1 MSRDLRLPKWYGQE
15 IELARGNWKDGE
27 SMARFLKTVLASGAT
42 VLAAS
47 AGLAAFTEWNRKRAQ
62 QLVPPEG
69 QFAEVKDGRLHYRA
83 IGEGTPIVLV
93 HGLGGQLRNFT
104 YSLSER
110 LSPHHRLI
118 LVDRPGSGYST
129 YRGDGTC
136 GLATQAA
143 MIVELMDQLGLDR
156 PLVVGHS
163 LGGAIALAMALGH
176 PGKIG
181 GLALLAPLT
190 QPIEAVPQVFKALDL
205 RSPMARTV
213 LAWTFAA
220 PAGRLG
226 AHATN
231 AQVFG
236 PEPVPADFEARG
248 GAALTLRPE
257 AFVAACGDVEAAR
270 GEMPGIA
277 ARYGE
282 LSLPVGIMFAAGDL
296 LLDPAVHGP
305 PTVAAIK
312 GAEFKMIDGGHM
324 FPLTQPQVT
333 ADWIME
339 RAKA

>member
-1 MSRDLRLPKWYGQE
+1 MVG
-15 IELARGNWKDGE
+15 
-27 SMARFLKTVLASGAT
+27 FLDTMMGSGAT
-42 VLAAS
+42 VLAAT
-47 AGLAAFTEWNRKRAQ
+47 AGLAAFTAWNRKRAE

-69 QFAEVKDGRLHYRA
+69 QFADVKGGRLHYLA
-83 IGEGTPIVLV
+83 IGEGAPIVLV

-104 YSLSER
+104 YALSEL

-129 YRGDGTC
+129 YRGDGHG
-136 GLATQAA
+136 GLAAQAA
-143 MIVELMDQLGLDR
+143 MIVELIDQLGLDR

-163 LGGAIALAMALGH
+163 LGGAVALAMALGH

-205 RSPMARTV
+205 RSPIARSV
-213 LAWTFAA
+213 LAWTLAA

-226 AHATN
+226 ADAAN

-236 PEPVPADFEARG
+236 PEPVPADFETRG

-257 AFVAACGDVEAAR
+257 AFVAACRDVEAAR
-270 GEMPGIA
+270 GEMVGIA

-282 LSLPVGIMFAAGDL
+282 LSIPVGIMFAKGDL
-296 LLDPAVHGP
+296 LLDPSVHGL
-305 PTVAAIK
+305 PTIAAIK
-312 GAEFKMIDGGHM
+312 GAELKMIDGGHM
-324 FPLTQPQVT
+324 FPITQPQVT

-339 RAKA
+339 RANT

>member
-1 MSRDLRLPKWYGQE
+1 
-15 IELARGNWKDGE
+15 
-27 SMARFLKTVLASGAT
+27 MAWLLKTIMGSGASALVAT
-42 VLAAS
+42 
-47 AGLAAFTEWNRKRAQ
+47 AGLAAFTAWNGRRAE

-69 QFAEVKDGRLHYRA
+69 QFADVKGGRLHYLD
-83 IGEGTPIVLV
+83 IGEGAPIVLV

-104 YSLSER
+104 YALSER
-110 LSPHHRLI
+110 LSPQHRLI

-129 YRGDGTC
+129 YAGDGHR
-136 GLATQAA
+136 GLAAQAA
-143 MIVELMDQLGLDR
+143 MIVELMDQLGLGR

-163 LGGAIALAMALGH
+163 LGGAVALAMALGH

-205 RSPMARTV
+205 SSPIVRTV
-213 LAWTFAA
+213 LAWTLAA

-226 AHATN
+226 AEAAN
-231 AQVFG
+231 AEIFG
-236 PEPVPADFEARG
+236 PEPVPADFETRG

-270 GEMPGIA
+270 DEMVGIA

-282 LSLPVGIMFAAGDL
+282 LTIPVGIMYATGDR
-296 LLDPAVHGP
+296 LLDPAVHGL

-312 GAEFKMIDGGHM
+312 DAGLKMIEGGHM

-339 RAKA
+339 RANW

>member
-1 MSRDLRLPKWYGQE
+1 MVRAP
-15 IELARGNWKDGE
+15 GNWKDGE
-27 SMARFLKTVLASGAT
+27 AMASFLKAVMGSGAAA
-42 VLAAS
+42 LAAT
-47 AGLAAFTEWNRKRAQ
+47 AGLAAFTAWNRSRAE
-62 QLVPPEG
+62 QLVPPDG
-69 QFAEVKDGRLHYRA
+69 HFAEVNGGRLHYLA
-83 IGEGTPIVLV
+83 IGEGSPIILV

-104 YSLSER
+104 YALSEL

-118 LVDRPGSGYST
+118 LVDRPGSGYSS
-129 YRGDGTC
+129 YSGDGKC
-136 GLATQAA
+136 SLAAQAA
-143 MIVELMDQLGLDR
+143 MMVELMDQLGLDR

-163 LGGAIALAMALGH
+163 LGGAVALAMALGH

-190 QPIEAVPQVFKALDL
+190 QPIEAIPQVFKALDL
-205 RSPMARTV
+205 RSPMARTM
-213 LAWTFAA
+213 LGWTLAA

-226 AHATN
+226 ADAAN

-236 PEPVPADFEARG
+236 PEPVPAHFETRG

-257 AFVAACGDVEAAR
+257 AFVAACRDVEAAR
-270 GEMPGIA
+270 GEMAGIA

-282 LSLPVGIMFAAGDL
+282 LSIPVGIMFAAGDL
-296 LLDPAVHGP
+296 LLDPSVHGL

-339 RAKA
+339 RANA

>member
-1 MSRDLRLPKWYGQE
+1 MASFLRTIMG
-15 IELARGNWKDGE
+15 
-27 SMARFLKTVLASGAT
+27 SGAT
-42 VLAAS
+42 VFAAT
-47 AGLAAFTEWNRKRAQ
+47 AGLAAFTAWNRKRAE

-69 QFAEVKDGRLHYRA
+69 QFADVKGGRLHYLA
-83 IGEGTPIVLV
+83 IGEGAPIVLV

-104 YSLSER
+104 YALSEM

-118 LVDRPGSGYST
+118 VVDRPGSGYST
-129 YRGDGTC
+129 CRGDGHC
-136 GLATQAA
+136 GLAVQAA
-143 MIVELMDQLGLDR
+143 MIVELIDQLGLDQ

-163 LGGAIALAMALGH
+163 LGGAVALAMALGH

-190 QPIEAVPQVFKALDL
+190 QPIEAIPQVFKALDL

-213 LAWTFAA
+213 LAWTLAA

-226 AHATN
+226 ADAAN

-236 PEPVPADFEARG
+236 PEPVPADFETRG

-270 GEMPGIA
+270 GEMVGIA

-282 LSLPVGIMFAAGDL
+282 LSMPVGIMFAAGDL
-296 LLDPAVHGP
+296 LLDPSVHGQRA
-305 PTVAAIK
+305 VAAIK
-312 GAEFKMIDGGHM
+312 GAALKMIDGGHM

-339 RAKA
+339 RAAT

>member
-1 MSRDLRLPKWYGQE
+1 MEQTL
-15 IELARGNWKDGE
+15 GNWMDGE
-27 SMARFLKTVLASGAT
+27 AMADFLKTIMGSSAA
-42 VLAAS
+42 VLAAT
-47 AGLAAFTEWNRKRAQ
+47 AGLAAFTAWNRKRAV

-69 QFAEVKDGRLHYRA
+69 QFADVQAGRLHYLA
-83 IGEGTPIVLV
+83 IGEGAPIVLV

-104 YSLSER
+104 YALSAL

-129 YRGDGTC
+129 YKGDRNC
-136 GLATQAA
+136 GLAAQAA
-143 MIVELMDQLGLDR
+143 MIVELIDQLGLAR

-163 LGGAIALAMALGH
+163 LGGAVALAMALGH

-205 RSPMARTV
+205 SSPIARTV
-213 LAWTFAA
+213 LAWTLAA

-226 AHATN
+226 ADAAN
-231 AQVFG
+231 AQVFS
-236 PEPVPADFEARG
+236 PEPVPADFETRG

-270 GEMPGIA
+270 GEMVGIA

-282 LSLPVGIMFAAGDL
+282 LSIPVGIMFARGDL
-296 LLDPAVHGP
+296 LLDPSIHGL

-312 GAEFKMIDGGHM
+312 DAELKLIDGGHM

-339 RAKA
+339 RAIT

>member
-1 MSRDLRLPKWYGQE
+1 M
-15 IELARGNWKDGE
+15 ELSNGKGKDGVA
-27 SMARFLKTVLASGAT
+27 MASFLKTIMGSGAT

-47 AGLAAFTEWNRKRAQ
+47 AGLAAFTAWNRKRAE
-62 QLVPPEG
+62 QLVPPDG
-69 QFAEVKDGRLHYRA
+69 QFADVKGGRLHYLA
-83 IGEGTPIVLV
+83 IGEGAPIVLV

-104 YSLSER
+104 YALSEL

-129 YRGDGTC
+129 YRGDGHC

-143 MIVELMDQLGLDR
+143 MIVALMDQLGLDQ

-163 LGGAIALAMALGH
+163 LGGAVALAMALGH

-205 RSPMARTV
+205 SSPIARTV
-213 LAWTFAA
+213 LAWTLAA

-226 AHATN
+226 ADAAN

-236 PEPVPADFEARG
+236 PEPVPADFETRG

-270 GEMPGIA
+270 GEMSGIA

-282 LSLPVGIMFAAGDL
+282 LAIPVGIMFAAGDL
-296 LLDPAVHGP
+296 LLDPSVHGL

-339 RAKA
+339 RANT

>member
-1 MSRDLRLPKWYGQE
+1 MG
-15 IELARGNWKDGE
+15 KDGE
-27 SMARFLKTVLASGAT
+27 AMATFLKIIMGSGAT
-42 VLAAS
+42 LLAAS
-47 AGLAAFTEWNRKRAQ
+47 AGLAAFTAWNRKRAE
-62 QLVPPEG
+62 QLVPPDG
-69 QFAEVKDGRLHYRA
+69 QFADVKGGRLHYLA

-104 YSLSER
+104 YALSEL

-118 LVDRPGSGYST
+118 VVDRPGSGYST
-129 YRGDGTC
+129 FRGDGKC
-136 GLATQAA
+136 GLAAQAA
-143 MIVELMDQLGLDR
+143 MIAELIDQLGLER

-163 LGGAIALAMALGH
+163 LGGAVALAMALGQ

-190 QPIEAVPQVFKALDL
+190 QPIEAIPQVFKALDL
-205 RSPMARTV
+205 KSPIARTM
-213 LAWTFAA
+213 LGWTLAA

-226 AHATN
+226 ADAAN
-231 AQVFG
+231 AQIFG
-236 PEPVPADFEARG
+236 PEPVPADFETRG

-257 AFVAACGDVEAAR
+257 AFVAACRDVEAAR
-270 GEMPGIA
+270 GEMVGLA

-282 LSLPVGIMFAAGDL
+282 LTIPVGILFATGDL
-296 LLDPAVHGP
+296 LLDPSVHGRS
-305 PTVAAIK
+305 TVAAIK
-312 GAEFKMIDGGHM
+312 GAELKMIDGGHM

>member
-1 MSRDLRLPKWYGQE
+1 MQPTL
-15 IELARGNWKDGE
+15 GNWKDGKAMT
-27 SMARFLKTVLASGAT
+27 SLLKIIVGSCAT
-42 VLAAS
+42 VLGAT
-47 AGLAAFTEWNRKRAQ
+47 AGLAAFTGWNYKRAE

-69 QFAEVKDGRLHYRA
+69 QFADVKGGRLHYLD
-83 IGEGTPIVLV
+83 IGKGAPIVLV

-104 YSLSER
+104 YALSER
-110 LSPHHRLI
+110 LSPQHRLI

-129 YRGDGTC
+129 YAGDENRGLT
-136 GLATQAA
+136 AQAA
-143 MIVELMDQLGLDR
+143 MIAELIEQLGLDR

-190 QPIEAVPQVFKALDL
+190 QPIEVLPQVFRALDL
-205 RSPMARTV
+205 SSPIARTI
-213 LAWTFAA
+213 LAWTLAA

-226 AHATN
+226 ADAAN
-231 AQVFG
+231 AEIFG
-236 PEPVPADFEARG
+236 PELVPADFETRG

-270 GEMPGIA
+270 DEMVGIA

-282 LSLPVGIMFAAGDL
+282 LTIPVGIMFATGDR
-296 LLDPAVHGP
+296 LLDPAVHGLP
-305 PTVAAIK
+305 AVAAIK
-312 GAEFKMIDGGHM
+312 DAELKMIDGGHM

-339 RAKA
+339 RANC

>member
-1 MSRDLRLPKWYGQE
+1 
-15 IELARGNWKDGE
+15 
-27 SMARFLKTVLASGAT
+27 MARVLKTIMGSGAT
-42 VLAAS
+42 VLAAT
-47 AGLAAFTEWNRKRAQ
+47 AGLAAFTAWNRKRAE

-69 QFAEVKDGRLHYRA
+69 QFADVKGGRLHYLA
-83 IGEGTPIVLV
+83 VGEGAPIVLV
-93 HGLGGQLRNFT
+93 HGLGGQMRNFT
-104 YSLSER
+104 YALSEL

-129 YRGDGTC
+129 YRGDDNC
-136 GLATQAA
+136 GLAAQAA
-143 MIVELMDQLGLDR
+143 MIVELIDQLGLDT

-163 LGGAIALAMALGH
+163 LGGAVALAMALGH

-190 QPIEAVPQVFKALDL
+190 QPIEAIPQVFKALDL
-205 RSPMARTV
+205 RSPIARTM
-213 LAWTFAA
+213 LAWTLAA

-226 AHATN
+226 ADAAN

-236 PEPVPADFEARG
+236 PEPVPADFDTRG

-270 GEMPGIA
+270 DEMLGIA

-282 LSLPVGIMFAAGDL
+282 LSIPVGIMFATGDL
-296 LLDPAVHGP
+296 LLDPSVHGL
-305 PTVAAIK
+305 PTVTEIK
-312 GAEFKMIDGGHM
+312 GAKLKLIDGGHM

-339 RAKA
+339 RAKT

>member
-1 MSRDLRLPKWYGQE
+1 MV
-15 IELARGNWKDGE
+15 
-27 SMARFLKTVLASGAT
+27 RFLNAIMGGGAT
-42 VLAAS
+42 ALAAT
-47 AGLAAFTEWNRKRAQ
+47 AGLAAFTAWNRKRAE
-62 QLVPPEG
+62 QLVPPDG
-69 QFAEVKDGRLHYRA
+69 QFADVKGGRLHYLA
-83 IGEGTPIVLV
+83 IGEGAPIVLV

-104 YSLSER
+104 YALTEL

-129 YRGDGTC
+129 YRGDGKC
-136 GLATQAA
+136 GLAAQAA

-163 LGGAIALAMALGH
+163 LGGAVALAMALGH

-205 RSPMARTV
+205 SSPIARTV
-213 LAWTFAA
+213 LAWTLAA

-226 AHATN
+226 AEAAN
-231 AQVFG
+231 AEVFG
-236 PEPVPADFEARG
+236 PEPVPADFETRG

-270 GEMPGIA
+270 NEMAGIA
-277 ARYGE
+277 ARFGE
-282 LSLPVGIMFAAGDL
+282 LSIPVGIMFGTGDL
-296 LLDPAVHGP
+296 LLDPSVHGL
-305 PTVAAIK
+305 PTVTAIK
-312 GAEFKMIDGGHM
+312 GAELKLIDGGHM

-339 RAKA
+339 CANT

>member
-1 MSRDLRLPKWYGQE
+1 
-15 IELARGNWKDGE
+15 
-27 SMARFLKTVLASGAT
+27 MASFLKTIMGSGAT
-42 VLAAS
+42 ALAAT
-47 AGLAAFTEWNRKRAQ
+47 AGLAAFTGWNRKRAE
-62 QLVPPEG
+62 QLVPPDG
-69 QFAEVKDGRLHYRA
+69 QFADVEGGRLHYLA
-83 IGEGTPIVLV
+83 IGKGAPIVLV

-104 YSLSER
+104 YALSAL

-118 LVDRPGSGYST
+118 LVDRPGSGYSA
-129 YRGDGTC
+129 YQGDGSC
-136 GLATQAA
+136 GLAAQAA
-143 MIVELMDQLGLDR
+143 MIAELIDQLGLDR

-163 LGGAIALAMALGH
+163 LGGAVALAMALGH

-205 RSPMARTV
+205 TSPIARTV
-213 LAWTFAA
+213 LAWTLAA

-226 AHATN
+226 ADAAN

-236 PEPVPADFEARG
+236 PEPVPADFETRG

-270 GEMPGIA
+270 GEMAGIA

-282 LSLPVGIMFAAGDL
+282 LSIPVGIMFAAGDL
-296 LLDPAVHGP
+296 LLDPSVHGR

-312 GAEFKMIDGGHM
+312 GAELKMIDGGHM

-339 RAKA
+339 RANT

>member
-1 MSRDLRLPKWYGQE
+1 
-15 IELARGNWKDGE
+15 
-27 SMARFLKTVLASGAT
+27 MARFLKTIMGSGAAA
-42 VLAAS
+42 LAAT
-47 AGLAAFTEWNRKRAQ
+47 AGMAAFTSWNRKRAE
-62 QLVPPEG
+62 QLVPPDG
-69 QFAEVKDGRLHYRA
+69 QFADVKDGRLHYLA
-83 IGEGTPIVLV
+83 IGEGAPIVLV

-104 YSLSER
+104 YALSEL

-129 YRGDGTC
+129 YRGDGNC
-136 GLATQAA
+136 GLAAQAA
-143 MIVELMDQLGLDR
+143 MIVELMDQLGLDQ

-163 LGGAIALAMALGH
+163 LGGAVALAMALGH

-190 QPIEAVPQVFKALDL
+190 QPIDAVPQVFKALDL
-205 RSPMARTV
+205 SSPIARTV
-213 LAWTFAA
+213 LAWTLAA

-226 AHATN
+226 ADAAN
-231 AQVFG
+231 AEVFG
-236 PEPVPADFEARG
+236 PEPFPVDFETRG

-257 AFVAACGDVEAAR
+257 AFVAACEDVEAAR
-270 GEMPGIA
+270 KEMPGIA

-282 LSLPVGIMFAAGDL
+282 LSIPVGIMFAAGDL
-296 LLDPAVHGP
+296 LLDPSVHGQ

-312 GAEFKMIDGGHM
+312 GAELKMIEGGHM